1 MDDRKRPAPH
11 EPNEAPPSK
20 KQAVA
25 VNGANKSHID
35 DMPWKD
41 ELERYQKDA
50 IYRQMQEY
58 KREKQTLESRIKDMS
73 ERALYH
79 DDHLRIIDAWFK
91 QLLDE
96 MKVLTVNAPPQ
107 KVNGD
112 STSFP
117 SSLLFAESEKFEEHL
132 KFRSKDIQAAITHL
146 FSSAPK
152 ASPEVE
158 DLQSRLT
165 QLLAAEKSHITEL
178 DQARAEQEQLQE
190 QIQNASLRY
199 IVAEKKLD
207 RAKSTAV
214 AKLERQ
220 ATNGGRNET
229 GSGLGGQGETSGS
242 FKGDRS
248 ASTNGALDNGEGASD
263 VESAKIASAVS
274 AKYKE
279 QLEKLEAENEKLTG
293 QLTTATV
300 KMSRL
305 SNDDY
310 AKTDLFKHLKSQH
323 EDVINRI
330 NDLQAT
336 NDRLREEAEKLQAER
351 TAYRSQL
358 ESESQTAIGDLES
371 RLARTENDL
380 ARVRSSRDELVA
392 DLAMRKT
399 THDHDKSVS
408 DQIKELA
415 AAKEDRITALE
426 SIVDRLRLQLNG
438 DAQVPD
444 SSSSHDDVKLEDV
457 KLEDLQ
463 SKYTSLERQY
473 AMLSKELPSMETAW
487 KKVSALASQ
496 KVMDH
501 TAMEEKIARL
511 SAEKT
516 KADQCYFGA
525 RKGQEMREMESRQL
539 KTQKSKS
546 SEIISQLKE
555 TESKTRSLVINLEK
569 QLAETKE
576 ALTTITR
583 ESRTHQQR
591 TTEHAITIDGLK
603 AQINELTNSLKAK
616 DASLSTESKAHREVE
631 AKLEELKV
639 RLEDTTKSLENWKS
653 KGSGHQTQEYE
664 SLRVSSPM
672 KWPQIRKNN
681 ELIDF
686 SRLSLSAQSANST
699 SKTPSSKPAVTFSV
713 TLVSM
718 SVKHPDLENV
728 PIAVN
733 RSV

>member
-1 MDDRKRPAPH
+1 MDDKKRPAPQ
-11 EPNEAPPSK
+11 EPNDAPPSK

-25 VNGANKSHID
+25 VNGAAKSHID
-35 DMPWKD
+35 ADMPWKD

-79 DDHLRIIDAWFK
+79 DDHLRIVDAWFK

-96 MKVLTVNAPPQ
+96 VKILAGHATPETF
-107 KVNGD
+107 NG
-112 STSFP
+112 
-117 SSLLFAESEKFEEHL
+117 ESEKFEEHL
-132 KFRSKDIQAAITHL
+132 ESRSKDIQAAIQAL
-146 FSSAPK
+146 FSGAPRV
-152 ASPEVE
+152 SPDVE
-158 DLQSRLT
+158 DLQRRLT

-178 DQARAEQEQLQE
+178 DRARVEQEQLQE

-220 ATNGGRNET
+220 ATSGGRNDS
-229 GSGLGGQGETSGS
+229 GSGLGGQGETSAFS
-242 FKGDRS
+242 KGERS
-248 ASTNGALDNGEGASD
+248 ASINGALDNGEDALD

-279 QLEKLEAENEKLTG
+279 QLEKLEAENEKLIG
-293 QLTTATV
+293 QLTTVNV

-305 SNDDY
+305 SSEDY
-310 AKTDLFKHLKSQH
+310 AKTDLFKLLKSQH
-323 EDVINRI
+323 EDVINRV

-351 TAYRSQL
+351 TAYRSQI
-358 ESESQTAIGDLES
+358 ESESQTAIGDIES
-371 RLARTENDL
+371 RLARAENDL
-380 ARVRSSRDELVA
+380 ARVRNTRDELAA

-408 DQIKELA
+408 NQIKELA
-415 AAKEDRITALE
+415 AAKDERITALE
-426 SIVDRLRLQLNG
+426 SQVDRLRLQLNQ
-438 DAQVPD
+438 DTQIPE
-444 SSSSHDDVKLEDV
+444 SSTGYEGVSIE
-457 KLEDLQ
+457 ELQ
-463 SKYTSLERQY
+463 NKYTSLERQY

-496 KVMDH
+496 KVVDH
-501 TAMEEKIARL
+501 TAMEEKLARL

-525 RKGQEMREMESRQL
+525 RKGQEMREMESRTL
-539 KTQKSKS
+539 KNAKSKS
-546 SEIISQLKE
+546 SEIITQLKE
-555 TESKTRSLVINLEK
+555 TEAKTRLLVINLEK

-576 ALTTITR
+576 ALKIITR
-583 ESRTHQQR
+583 ESRTHQQHV
-591 TTEHAITIDGLK
+591 TEHAITIDGLK
-603 AQINELTNSLKAK
+603 TQVGELTNSLKVK
-616 DASLSTESKAHREVE
+616 DTSLSTEFKAHRETE

-664 SLRVSSPM
+664 SLR
-672 KWPQIRKNN
+672 
-681 ELIDF
+681 
-686 SRLSLSAQSANST
+686 SANSI
-699 SKTPSSKPAVTFSV
+699 SKTQSSKPAVTYSAKRAL
-713 TLVSM
+713 TSGRHL
-718 SVKHPDLENV
+718 DLENV
-728 PIAVN
+728 PIAEN
-733 RSV
+733 RLG